1 LDTLLLSVTEKPLNV
16 LSMDRMSQ
24 SGEGD
29 ASIYRDSK
37 ERFIVSFLLP
47 TDLYLYLFDVYLVTD
62 GRWKMEERYYV
73 KLAGRLGEIPPR
85 KMPASK
91 VDVLSRTWY
100 GTIIRPERTY
110 GHKTITSRLEVRA
123 NLGAKTTMLRHR
135 RRRKARY
142 RVRRRRMSKEAACLF
157 YGSLR

>member
-91 VDVLSRTWY
+91 VDVLSRTCWY
-100 GTIIRPERTY
+100 GTTGED
-110 GHKTITSRLEVRA
+110 VRSQ
-123 NLGAKTTMLRHR
+123 NHYK
-135 RRRKARY
+135 
-142 RVRRRRMSKEAACLF
+142 
-157 YGSLR
+157 